1 MRRDGSDA
9 VAMLRVLLGLAVAEA
24 VSWPLLGPTLRV
36 GGDDAFAELVAP
48 VAVAVNL
55 SYVATSGSYYDPAAA
70 NATPGPAWAK
80 AALEADPADGGMR
93 ALGWLH
99 ADGARAIVAFR
110 GTDLDPRAPSGRAD
124 ACADALLFRGP
135 GAVPAWCAREFG
147 AAQLDYFA
155 RAVDYA
161 RAFEAAHPR
170 RAVLYTGHS
179 LGAALAALVAL
190 DRGGCD
196 GDAPALAFS
205 WGGLAGAARN
215 RTGCDLRTVDRARV
229 AQLANPYDP
238 VFVDGDAPGERVG
251 GACVWR
257 QADEPRACAGD
268 PCRDGATSLACGRCF
283 AQAHVFAQYLR
294 LVDEGA
300 RPTCDF

>member
-1 MRRDGSDA
+1 MRI
-9 VAMLRVLLGLAVAEA
+9 VLIAAAAEA
-24 VSWPLLGPTLRV
+24 FSWPLLGPTLRL
-36 GGDDAFAELVAP
+36 GGDEAFAELVAP

-55 SYVATSGSYYDPAAA
+55 SYVATHGSYYDPSAA
-70 NATPGPAWAK
+70 NATPGPAWTK

-93 ALGWLH
+93 ALAWLH

-135 GAVPAWCAREFG
+135 GAVPAWCAREFD
-147 AAQLDYFA
+147 AAQIDYFA
-155 RAVDYA
+155 RASDFA

-170 RAVLYTGHS
+170 RGVLYTGHS

-196 GDAPALAFS
+196 GHVPALAFS
-205 WGGLAGAARN
+205 WGSLAGALRN
-215 RTGCDLRTVDRARV
+215 RTACDPARIVDSARV

-257 QADEPRACAGD
+257 EADEPRACADD
-268 PCRDGATSLACGRCF
+268 PCGGGATSLACERCF
-283 AQAHVFAQYLR
+283 AQAHVFAEYLR
-294 LVDEGA
+294 LVDEGE
-300 RPTCDF
+300 RPTCAHVGNRTDWRI